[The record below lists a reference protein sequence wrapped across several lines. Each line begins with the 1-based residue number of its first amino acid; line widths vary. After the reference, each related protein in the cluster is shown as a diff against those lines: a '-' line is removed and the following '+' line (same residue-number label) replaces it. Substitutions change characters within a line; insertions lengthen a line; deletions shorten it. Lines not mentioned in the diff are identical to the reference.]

1 MNPEI
6 QNLLDQRVGQIAH
19 VLGAVVV
26 TEDGIFRYMS
36 GWTNVAADPSR
47 EKSAGAARRELG
59 EHLAAMTSSMATL
72 AQRQA
77 DYINGGHML
86 RTVVETEKGWCVAS
100 RAGNHCVIAVHA
112 SKEATLGQLGFE
124 LTDLAGQL
132 GSMLD
137 VEQRELATGEH
148 GGTIL

>member
-6 QNLLDQRVGQIAH
+6 QNLLDQRVSKIAH

-47 EKSAGAARRELG
+47 DKSAQEVRKELG
-59 EHLAAMTSSMATL
+59 EHLAAMASGMATL

-77 DYINGGHML
+77 DYINGGTMM
-86 RTVVETEKGWCVAS
+86 RTVVEMENGWCVAS
-100 RAGNHCVIAVHA
+100 RAGHHSVIALHA
-112 SKEATLGQLGFE
+112 LKEATLGQLGFE
-124 LTDLAGQL
+124 LTDLASQL
-132 GSMLD
+132 GGMLD
-137 VEQRELATGEH
+137 VERRELATGAHSE
-148 GGTIL
+148 TIL

>member
-1 MNPEI
+1 MNPAI

-36 GWTNVAADPSR
+36 GWNVAADPSTG
-47 EKSAGAARRELG
+47 KSSEAARTERG
-59 EHLAAMTSSMATL
+59 EHLGAMASGMAVL

-77 DYINGGHML
+77 DYINGGQML
-86 RTVVETEKGWCVAS
+86 RTMVEMENGWCVAS
-100 RAGNHCVIAVHA
+100 RAGHHCVIVVHA
-112 SKEATLGQLGFE
+112 SQEATLGQLGFE
-124 LTDLAGQL
+124 LTDLAGRL

-137 VEQRELATGEH
+137 VERRELAS
-148 GGTIL
+148 GGHSEKIL